1 MARISSGTIMNNQY
15 NQFIQTQMR
24 NEQPDKEKLIG
35 IATLIRENFGLM
47 VHREP
52 ILMFEKETD
61 KFVNFA
67 SWLTEEQFK
76 KYTIHIP
83 DLLFFINGVMWI
95 FEVDGYIHNV
105 KTSVEIKDI
114 ERDRCYTAAKLPWR
128 KFNEWEI
135 LLSQDIDPVR
145 SATVA
150 EIWPT
155 IKEEIEKIIHRS

>member
-1 MARISSGTIMNNQY
+1 MSNQY
-15 NQFIQTQMR
+15 NQFIQRQMR

-35 IATLIRENFGLM
+35 IASLIRENFSLM

-61 KFVNFA
+61 RFVNFA
-67 SWLTEEQFK
+67 SWLNEEQFK
-76 KYTIHIP
+76 KYTIHVP
-83 DLLFFINGVMWI
+83 DLLFFINGGMWI

-114 ERDRCYTAAKLPWR
+114 ERNRCYDAAKLHYR
-128 KFNEWEI
+128 IFNEWEI
-135 LLSQDIDPVR
+135 MLSQDIDPVR
-145 SATVA
+145 SATVT

-155 IKEEIEKIIHRS
+155 IKEEILNISQSPTQHLSSS